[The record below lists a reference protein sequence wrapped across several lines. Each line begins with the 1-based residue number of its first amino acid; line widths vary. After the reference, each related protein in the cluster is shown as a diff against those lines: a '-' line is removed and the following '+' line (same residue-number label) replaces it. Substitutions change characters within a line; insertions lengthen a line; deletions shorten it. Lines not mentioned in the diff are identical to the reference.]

1 MSSSFGG
8 KKSHKT
14 KMKTKWKPPLSRLA
28 NSDVGDSCSFRWQ
41 VVGAVIIK
49 FKTDRHLG

>member
-1 MSSSFGG
+1 
-8 KKSHKT
+8 
-14 KMKTKWKPPLSRLA
+14 MKTKWKPPLSRLA
-28 NSDVGDSCSFRWQ
+28 NSDVGDSCSFWWQ